1 MLCLCCAA
9 AKFLFSPVFYYSL
22 MLRKSP
28 NLLIANISG
37 YPVLRMHVCMYVL
50 CVHMYVRMY
59 ICMYYIRT
67 YAYYACSP
75 VCTDDPG
82 LRPWSIGTVLPP
94 QHTWTGCANVTNT
107 YHIYLPYIPTV
118 YTYRIC
124 TYNVIR
130 ICSFPLNFIFTDF
143 ADKLSFAWIYS
154 QIFGWLHSALT
165 VLISQLVRCEI
176 WSTIFNHAVD
186 LQYIH
191 MYILQTCATHTIFIV
206 TRNQLYQ

>member
-28 NLLIANISG
+28 NLLIANFSG
-37 YPVLRMHVCMYVL
+37 YPVLRMRVCTYVRIYICV

-82 LRPWSIGTVLPP
+82 LRPWSIGTVLPL
-94 QHTWTGCANVTNT
+94 QHTWTGCAYVTN
-107 YHIYLPYIPTV
+107 
-118 YTYRIC
+118 TYRIC

-143 ADKLSFAWIYS
+143 TNIPAFAY
-154 QIFGWLHSALT
+154 LHEF
-165 VLISQLVRCEI
+165 IHRYLVSRMV
-176 WSTIFNHAVD
+176 H
-186 LQYIH
+186 
-191 MYILQTCATHTIFIV
+191 
-206 TRNQLYQ
+206 